1 MPAADSAI
9 DDLRRQ
15 IDEIDTTLHDLL
27 IRRSAVVAEIGALK
41 GNGGEGQRNGFFRPG
56 REALIIRRLIER
68 HQGSLPRA
76 TIVRMWRELLSATL
90 RQQGPFAVAVYAPE
104 ENSGYWDL
112 ARDHFGSLTP
122 ATAHEKV
129 GQVLRAVIDGPA
141 TIGVLPLPQEGQKEP
156 WWPFL
161 LSRDETQPRVI
172 ARLPFGAAGNVRGVA
187 SEALVIGRVAQEA
200 TGRDCSLFAIEAAG
214 EISRSGLRDALTSV
228 SMPPHSVQFWRD
240 PNDAATR
247 LHLIEVDGFIR
258 HDDARFVKL
267 AKQRNDISRVW
278 PLGGYAAPLT
288 AAELDPK
295 TPD

>member
-1 MPAADSAI
+1 MPAADPAI

-90 RQQGPFAVAVYAPE
+90 RQQGPFAVAVFAPE

-122 ATAHEKV
+122 ATAHEKI
-129 GQVLRAVIDGPA
+129 GQVMRAVIDGPA
-141 TIGVLPLPQEGQKEP
+141 TIGVLPLPQEGQREP
-156 WWPFL
+156 WWPML
-161 LSRDETQPRVI
+161 LSRDETQ
-172 ARLPFGAAGNVRGVA
+172 
-187 SEALVIGRVAQEA
+187 
-200 TGRDCSLFAIEAAG
+200 
-214 EISRSGLRDALTSV
+214 
-228 SMPPHSVQFWRD
+228 
-240 PNDAATR
+240 
-247 LHLIEVDGFIR
+247 
-258 HDDARFVKL
+258 
-267 AKQRNDISRVW
+267 
-278 PLGGYAAPLT
+278 
-288 AAELDPK
+288 
-295 TPD
+295 

>member
-1 MPAADSAI
+1 MPSADSAI

-41 GNGGEGQRNGFFRPG
+41 GNGGGGQRNGFFRPG

-68 HQGSLPRA
+68 HRGSLPRA

-90 RQQGPFAVAVYAPE
+90 RQQGPFAVAVFAPE
-104 ENSGYWDL
+104 DSSGYWDL

-141 TIGVLPLPQEGQKEP
+141 TVGVLPLPQEGHKEP

-172 ARLPFGAAGNVRGVA
+172 ARLPFGAAGNARGG
-187 SEALVIGRVAQEA
+187 SPEALVVGRVALEP
-200 TGRDCSLFAIEAAG
+200 TGRDCSLFAIEAGG
-214 EISRSGLRDALTSV
+214 EISRSGLRDALAAI
-228 SMPPHSVQFWRD
+228 SMPPLSVQFWRD

-247 LHLIEVDGFIR
+247 LHLIEVEGCVR
-258 HDDARFVKL
+258 HDDPRFVRL
-267 AKQRNDISRVW
+267 AKQRNDISRIW
-278 PLGGYAAPLT
+278 SLGGYAAPLT
-288 AAELDPK
+288 AAELEPK
-295 TPD
+295 TAD